1 MSTSF
6 ALAKRIFKSV
16 NVVLIGSFKI
26 KTSMGR
32 FFNGYNNH
40 NIFGKKELSLWT
52 KLGISKELQNQNG
65 HTFPCVNTG
74 ICPSGSHNT
83 DF

>member
-1 MSTSF
+1 
-6 ALAKRIFKSV
+6 
-16 NVVLIGSFKI
+16 VVLIGSLKRQNE
-26 KTSMGR
+26 GR
-32 FFNGYNNH
+32 FFNGNNIIDH

-52 KLGISKELQNQNG
+52 KLGIKELQNQNG

-74 ICPSGSHNT
+74 ICPSGSHDT

>member
-1 MSTSF
+1 
-6 ALAKRIFKSV
+6 
-16 NVVLIGSFKI
+16 
-26 KTSMGR
+26 MGR
-32 FFNGYNNH
+32 FFNGNNIIDH

-52 KLGISKELQNQNG
+52 KLEYQKEFQNQNG

-74 ICPSGSHNT
+74 ICPSGSHDT